1 MVSVTALE
9 FARLPLGFIDGLG
22 GMEMLLVFAVAL
34 LLFGGD
40 KLPEF
45 ARGIGKVMREVKKA
59 ASGVEDEFRRAMDED
74 ERKRLQAT
82 PTAPGELATGVATPT
97 TPAPSGDAYPDYA
110 AHTAAATPPAE
121 GATAP
126 GTTTEGASDP
136 AAASTE
142 GGPGSATEP
151 AKPAAKPAPASEDY
165 P

>member
-1 MVSVTALE
+1 MVSVAVLD

-74 ERKRLQAT
+74 ERKRLQAAP
-82 PTAPGELATGVATPT
+82 PTTGELPTGVDTPSATV
-97 TPAPSGDAYPDYA
+97 PSGDAYPDYA
-110 AHTAAATPPAE
+110 AHTAAATPP
-121 GATAP
+121 
-126 GTTTEGASDP
+126 TEGETS
-136 AAASTE
+136 AASTTE
-142 GGPGSATEP
+142 GGPVTDPAP
-151 AKPAAKPAPASEDY
+151 AKPATKPAPASEDY

>member
-1 MVSVTALE
+1 MVPVTALE

-74 ERKRLQAT
+74 ERKRLQAIA
-82 PTAPGELATGVATPT
+82 TAPGELATGVATPT
-97 TPAPSGDAYPDYA
+97 TPASSSDAYPDYA

-121 GATAP
+121 GATEA
-126 GTTTEGASDP
+126 AANP
-136 AAASTE
+136 AATSAE
-142 GGPGSATEP
+142 GGPVAGTEP

>member
-1 MVSVTALE
+1 MVSVAVLD

-74 ERKRLQAT
+74 ERKRLQAA
-82 PTAPGELATGVATPT
+82 PTTTGELPTGVDTPS
-97 TPAPSGDAYPDYA
+97 TPIPSGDAYPDYA
-110 AHTAAATPPAE
+110 AHTAAGAPPAE
-121 GATAP
+121 GAPATTPASDAAP
-126 GTTTEGASDP
+126 TTTEG
-136 AAASTE
+136 
-142 GGPGSATEP
+142 GPVAGTEP